1 MPLEVTTQTS
11 PLTEDLCSVY
21 TVCKL
26 WCSHQYKNWRMHIY
40 SITLIA
46 YCKACGKQLFLMSRV
61 SWVTAMIMESQ
72 LPHRSSLVGKTV
84 WWVHNPC
91 KTPGG
96 QTAITQSSPLWSV
109 CKPSQK
115 YRRKET
121 HFIPGKECVQGTDW
135 RFFLR
140 ESILKE
146 KKKGGKLDSNI
157 L

>member
-46 YCKACGKQLFLMSRV
+46 YCKACGKQLFLMSWA

-109 CKPSQK
+109 CEPSQK

-121 HFIPGKECVQGTDW
+121 QLHTWEGVCSRYGLE
-135 RFFLR
+135 
-140 ESILKE
+140 ILLERVYFKR
-146 KKKGGKLDSNI
+146 KKKEGN
-157 L
+157 